1 MRIHPHI
8 IPRGR
13 ILKNIVET
21 DDMFSGVNIYD
32 DIKEQL
38 KSHLNITNIYD
49 LVNPYEIRRAI
60 IEAGDR
66 TSNVK
71 HMLCT
76 EEGGFEWEDEYSDEL
91 ATVIERQIIDGTNDP
106 IYSAD
111 EAHDIRTM
119 ASTILFKDFGY
130 DEYFEHMN
138 LTVYHKIRVASH
150 KDAMMVFITA
160 FSIMFGDIFRARVSE
175 LESIDT
181 DKLAS
186 YLAHIVI
193 TYFTEW
199 PIDMSINYD
208 YDYDKS
214 WYGKMK
220 TGPLATYMMILQK
233 DFESDD
239 FTDAMKYTVAAVL
252 MASVIYVQTFFKER
266 RE

>member
-13 ILKNIVET
+13 ILKNIVKT

-32 DIKEQL
+32 DIKAQL
-38 KSHLNITNIYD
+38 KSHLNISNIYD

-66 TSNVK
+66 TSNVR
-71 HMLCT
+71 HVLCT
-76 EEGGFEWEDEYSDEL
+76 DENGYEWEDDYSDEL
-91 ATVIERQIIDGTNDP
+91 ATNVKHQILDGIKDP
-106 IYSAD
+106 IYDAN
-111 EAHDIRTM
+111 EAHDIET
-119 ASTILFKDFGY
+119 AAETILFKDFGY
-130 DEYFEHMN
+130 DEYFEHLD
-138 LTVYHKIRVASH
+138 LTVYHKLRVSSH
-150 KDAMMVFITA
+150 KDNMLVFITA
-160 FSIMFGDIFRARVSE
+160 FSIMFGDIFRARTKE
-175 LESIDT
+175 LQSMDT

-186 YLAHIVI
+186 YLSHIVI

-199 PIDMSINYD
+199 PIDMSICYD

-220 TGPLATYMMILQK
+220 SGPLATYMIILQR

-239 FTDAMKYTVAAVL
+239 FTDAMKYTVASVL
-252 MASVIYVQTFFKER
+252 MASVIYVQTFFNER
-266 RE
+266 GE